1 MLKLIADYH
10 THTRFSHGKGDI
22 EDNVRAAIRMGL
34 STVAISDHGYGHMGF
49 GIRKSDLPLMKEKI
63 MVLRGRYPE
72 IEILLGMEANILDPD
87 GTLDFEEDDLKYLDI
102 LLAGYHFGS
111 VPRGL
116 SGVRYHVANISAR
129 TGFRSSV
136 CKELN
141 TEAFCNAML
150 RYPINILTHPG
161 SKGPV
166 NIGTVAETAAKRGV
180 WLEINSNHGYLTC
193 DQIRTAAE
201 YDVRFVVS
209 SDAHRPEDVGQCSA
223 GLKRALEAG
232 LPPERLVNY
241 RME

>member
-1 MLKLIADYH
+1 
-10 THTRFSHGKGDI
+10 
-22 EDNVRAAIRMGL
+22 
-34 STVAISDHGYGHMGF
+34 
-49 GIRKSDLPLMKEKI
+49 

-111 VPRGL
+111 VPRGI
-116 SGVRYHVANISAR
+116 SGIRYHAANFSAR
-129 TGFRSSV
+129 AGFQSSL

-166 NIGTVAETAAKRGV
+166 NIGRVAETAAQRGV
-180 WLEINSNHGYLTC
+180 WLEINSHHGYLTC

-223 GLKRALEAG
+223 GLKRALEAD

>member
-10 THTRFSHGKGDI
+10 THTRFSHGKGNI
-22 EDNVRAAIRMGL
+22 EDNVQAAIRMGL
-34 STVAISDHGYGHMGF
+34 GTVAITDHGYGHMGF
-49 GIRKSDLPLMKEKI
+49 GIRKKDIPFMKEKI
-63 MVLRGRYPE
+63 LILRERYPE
-72 IEILLGMEANILDPD
+72 IEILLGVEANILDPD
-87 GTLDFEEDDLKYLDI
+87 GTIDIEEDDMEHLDI

-111 VPRGL
+111 VPRGV
-116 SGVRYHVANISAR
+116 SGVRFHGANFMAR
-129 TGFRSSV
+129 AGFRSALS
-136 CKELN
+136 KNLN

-161 SKGPV
+161 AKGPV
-166 NIGTVAETAAKRGV
+166 NIGRVAEIAAQRGV
-180 WLEINSNHGYLTC
+180 WLEINAHHGYLTC
-193 DQIRTAAE
+193 EQIRIAAE

-232 LPPERLVNY
+232 LSSERLVNY